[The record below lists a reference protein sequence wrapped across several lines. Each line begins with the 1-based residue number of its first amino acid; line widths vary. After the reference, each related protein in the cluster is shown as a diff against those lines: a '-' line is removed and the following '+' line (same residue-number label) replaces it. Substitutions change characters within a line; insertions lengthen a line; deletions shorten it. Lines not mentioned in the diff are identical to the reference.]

1 MPVRLYDKQNSPETM
16 KQITE
21 LLENGGVIIA
31 PTDTVYALC
40 CHALKERAVERICRI
55 KGIDPRKNRLSI
67 VCYDISSIT
76 LYAKID
82 NATFKLMKRNL
93 PGPFTFLLNATSHL
107 PNIFRNRRE
116 VGVRMPDNPVIREI
130 ARALDAPLMC
140 SSLPYDRNDDI
151 EYLTNPELIEEKW
164 GHAVDLVID
173 GGVGGTEVST
183 IVDCTGREA
192 EIVREGAGFLQGI

>member
-1 MPVRLYDKQNSPETM
+1 MPVRLYDKQNSPETIR
-16 KQITE
+16 QITE
-21 LLENGGVIIA
+21 ILENGGVIIA

-82 NATFKLMKRNL
+82 NVAFRLMKRNL

-107 PNIFRNRRE
+107 PKIFRNRRE
-116 VGVRMPDNPVIREI
+116 
-130 ARALDAPLMC
+130 LDAPLMC
-140 SSLPYDRNDDI
+140 SSLPYDPNDDI

-164 GHAVDLVID
+164 GHSADLVID
-173 GGVGGTEVST
+173 GGIGGTEVST
-183 IVDCTGREA
+183 IVDCTGREV
-192 EIVREGAGFLQGI
+192 EIVREGAGVLQGI